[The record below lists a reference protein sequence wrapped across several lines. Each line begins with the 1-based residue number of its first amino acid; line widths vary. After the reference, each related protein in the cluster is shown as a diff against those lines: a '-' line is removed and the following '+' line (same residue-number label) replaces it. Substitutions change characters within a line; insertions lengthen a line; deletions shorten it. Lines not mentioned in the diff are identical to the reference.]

1 MANKAWAADATQPK
15 YGTEKGVGGFSSL
28 YKENRK
34 KVVQSAENFRC
45 QKCLE
50 LGHWTYECE
59 GQRKYVARTTRTVI
73 MKRKLGEAAGGG
85 AKQEKVKK
93 TESSSDSSDSS
104 SSSSSSGSSSSDSSE
119 SEGDEATK
127 QKVKK
132 KKKKSKQ
139 KK

>member
-1 MANKAWAADATQPK
+1 MANKTWEATSHPK

-50 LGHWTYECE
+50 LGHWTYECQ

-73 MKRKLGEAAGGG
+73 MKRKLGEATGGP
-85 AKQEKVKK
+85 KDEKVKK
-93 TESSSDSSDSS
+93 AESSS
-104 SSSSSSGSSSSDSSE
+104 GML
-119 SEGDEATK
+119 
-127 QKVKK
+127 
-132 KKKKSKQ
+132 
-139 KK
+139 